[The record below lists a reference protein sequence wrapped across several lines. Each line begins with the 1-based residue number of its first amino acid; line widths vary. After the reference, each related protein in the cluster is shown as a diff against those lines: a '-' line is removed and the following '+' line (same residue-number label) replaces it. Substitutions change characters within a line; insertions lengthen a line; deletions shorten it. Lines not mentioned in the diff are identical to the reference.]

1 MTTAAPP
8 IPTSPSVQ
16 LSDRDRERYRLIE
29 QAGQGA
35 HSTVFRAVDASSGR
49 TVAVRLPRADIP
61 AEDAARVHRHELAAG
76 KHEGWRSPAVAQV
89 LDEVTTSEGR
99 NALVTE
105 WIDGK
110 TLSGYLKERGVMSL
124 SSLLLLFGPLANALD
139 KAHRAGLRHGDLKP
153 SNLMIWAGD
162 APRTVL
168 IDFGLAQ
175 DANADATMTTAVRG
189 TPRYLAP
196 EIINGKLAD
205 HRADLYAFACILYEC
220 LAGQAPFTQQDTP
233 ALLYAHTHTPAT
245 PPSEVLPTLPSAVD
259 AVFATALAKAP
270 ETRFQSA
277 TALLDALFVATAQSS
292 QHIGKPKPSKWRWV
306 WLAVPAVLVMGF
318 AAWLIGSNLNRSQS
332 AIATAATP
340 TLAPSTQPKPT
351 EPAPTPTPDEST
363 PQPINN
369 STHNL
374 LFTPAT
380 ASGNTPLLVGDA
392 LYISDGQGRISRVD
406 ANSGDAWWQVALDP
420 PLNFAVHIFG
430 ESGESLIAANS
441 SGQVQSWSTW
451 RGVPNWTL
459 ATDFANQ
466 SFSLGERLVVARWED
481 VWAID
486 PYEGRVTTIYTRSN
500 DAGWATDFRAFGD
513 HALVAS
519 WNGTIQEFKLGA
531 SGFEVITR
539 VTNLDSSN
547 LTAPPTEGEGLIAIT
562 YKRGV
567 IRVWGSDG
575 SEKWTR
581 DLGEAMSAPPLIVR
595 ASESQVLLI
604 VGAEDGTVR
613 AFDVETQE
621 QAWEYKFGAAVQV
634 EPALWPDQGVIVG
647 ASNGE
652 VVLLDL
658 GSGAAKQTWAVQG
671 SVRTPV
677 VVDAANN
684 RAFVRANG
692 IWVLGR
698 VQ

>member
-1 MTTAAPP
+1 
-8 IPTSPSVQ
+8 
-16 LSDRDRERYRLIE
+16 
-29 QAGQGA
+29 
-35 HSTVFRAVDASSGR
+35 
-49 TVAVRLPRADIP
+49 
-61 AEDAARVHRHELAAG
+61 
-76 KHEGWRSPAVAQV
+76 
-89 LDEVTTSEGR
+89 
-99 NALVTE
+99 
-105 WIDGK
+105 
-110 TLSGYLKERGVMSL
+110 
-124 SSLLLLFGPLANALD
+124 
-139 KAHRAGLRHGDLKP
+139 
-153 SNLMIWAGD
+153 
-162 APRTVL
+162 
-168 IDFGLAQ
+168 
-175 DANADATMTTAVRG
+175 
-189 TPRYLAP
+189 
-196 EIINGKLAD
+196 
-205 HRADLYAFACILYEC
+205 
-220 LAGQAPFTQQDTP
+220 
-233 ALLYAHTHTPAT
+233 
-245 PPSEVLPTLPSAVD
+245 
-259 AVFATALAKAP
+259 
-270 ETRFQSA
+270 
-277 TALLDALFVATAQSS
+277 
-292 QHIGKPKPSKWRWV
+292 
-306 WLAVPAVLVMGF
+306 
-318 AAWLIGSNLNRSQS
+318 
-332 AIATAATP
+332 
-340 TLAPSTQPKPT
+340 
-351 EPAPTPTPDEST
+351 
-363 PQPINN
+363 
-369 STHNL
+369 
-374 LFTPAT
+374 
-380 ASGNTPLLVGDA
+380 
-392 LYISDGQGRISRVD
+392 
-406 ANSGDAWWQVALDP
+406 
-420 PLNFAVHIFG
+420 
-430 ESGESLIAANS
+430 
-441 SGQVQSWSTW
+441 
-451 RGVPNWTL
+451 
-459 ATDFANQ
+459 
-466 SFSLGERLVVARWED
+466 
-481 VWAID
+481 
-486 PYEGRVTTIYTRSN
+486 
-500 DAGWATDFRAFGD
+500 
-513 HALVAS
+513 LVAS